1 MDSVQQKLRRGFA
14 EMEEREQIEA
24 HPHLLRFVE
33 ARQQLSL
40 ARAVLLANRR
50 HELHRA
56 LESRGTGAAEDFC
69 PQLDDAPQEQQIPA
83 QLPVVTR
90 KELATM
96 HRQPGSEVLCL
107 AGNVRECDNEQHA
120 IERADLVV
128 EIEGSRSKQAKGAA
142 GTRAQES
149 APLPQLGWTCDR
161 KWTAEPL
168 ELQPLAGRDIEGT
181 REGEQI
187 LRRRFRSLA
196 RCTAAQ
202 RTQHVVRKG
211 NERRPLL
218 RAKRGDSPVL
228 FERDQRVVRRR
239 HECHAGRKRRCCR
252 WQVHFHS
259 TPRTARPRDGTVRES
274 QINPTPHTVRRIS
287 HGSVTTP
294 GAMCPIGLQVYGNG
308 I

>member
-40 ARAVLLANRR
+40 PRAALLANRR

-56 LESRGTGAAEDFC
+56 LESRGSGAAEDFC

-96 HRQPGSEVLCL
+96 HRQPGAEALCL

-128 EIEGSRSKQAKGAA
+128 EIEAPARRKARRSPSSAGPATANGLPSPSSSNRSRAA
-142 GTRAQES
+142 
-149 APLPQLGWTCDR
+149 
-161 KWTAEPL
+161 
-168 ELQPLAGRDIEGT
+168 I
-181 REGEQI
+181 
-187 LRRRFRSLA
+187 
-196 RCTAAQ
+196 
-202 RTQHVVRKG
+202 
-211 NERRPLL
+211 
-218 RAKRGDSPVL
+218 
-228 FERDQRVVRRR
+228 
-239 HECHAGRKRRCCR
+239 
-252 WQVHFHS
+252 
-259 TPRTARPRDGTVRES
+259 
-274 QINPTPHTVRRIS
+274 
-287 HGSVTTP
+287 
-294 GAMCPIGLQVYGNG
+294 
-308 I
+308 